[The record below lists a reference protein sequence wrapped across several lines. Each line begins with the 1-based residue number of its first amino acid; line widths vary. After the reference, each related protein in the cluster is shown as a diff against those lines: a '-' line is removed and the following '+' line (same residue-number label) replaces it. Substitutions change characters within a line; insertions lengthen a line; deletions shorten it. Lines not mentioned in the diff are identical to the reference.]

1 VVKASEA
8 VYAGYENDVISSLAL
23 VKKGGGVG
31 GAVKDANAWLQV
43 PNVAM
48 TNHDVI
54 GLNACLPVC
63 ILFID
68 FLALHYSVAPFR
80 LKHSPV
86 RRCTKYRTCNN
97 LGFIPL

>member
-43 PNVAM
+43 PYVAM
-48 TNHDVI
+48 TNDDVK
-54 GLNACLPVC
+54 GPCLRIC
-63 ILFID
+63 IRFMNSRI
-68 FLALHYSVAPFR
+68 
-80 LKHSPV
+80 
-86 RRCTKYRTCNN
+86 RRRTKYRTRKNRGIIFLSFQYN
-97 LGFIPL
+97 MY